1 MKFLLRDTTGIKGKD
16 WEKLQEGEV
25 EDERVKDT
33 RGAWEATSGSATVRG
48 SGA

>member
-16 WEKLQEGEV
+16 WEKLQGGEV

-33 RGAWEATSGSATVRG
+33 RGAWEGCEWRCDCARI
-48 SGA
+48 GA